1 MPELNAFLL
10 YEQIKQSLIAQN
22 LPDQLYQEKLANLAQ
37 ELGI

>member
-1 MPELNAFLL
+1 MTELNTFLL

-22 LPDQLYQEKLANLAQ
+22 LSEQIYQEKLAELAQ